1 MNLRFASKCLAVVIL
16 LMVAGCGLFRFEQ
29 RAPWRDQAERECLS
43 AGVVKITSF
52 VEPAKEIDGPGSCGM
67 LKPFRISALA
77 EGSVG
82 LKSRALLACPMVN
95 GLDHW
100 IIEVVQPAARLYL
113 GSELAEVNIG
123 SYSCRNVNNQW
134 SGNKSEHS
142 YGNAVDVMSFKFEDG
157 RVMTVEKGWR
167 GAAADQNF
175 LREVFVGACRMFS
188 TVLAP
193 GSDMF
198 HYNHLH
204 LDLGRHSG
212 GRQICKPII
221 KFEPR
226 VTPAMIRAPMS
237 IKTPQKR
244 IIQEE
249 EDNSGEFGEEP
260 ISSNGIPANGKSG
273 TVSMSSGVQSSPLA
287 PVASGPLPQQANRS
301 QPNTSG
307 PLPLGTLPSGSLPQ
321 GSTPV
326 QNVPMPPARPPRL
339 GGLY

>member
-1 MNLRFASKCLAVVIL
+1 MKSRLVSKSLAVLIL
-16 LMVAGCGLFRFEQ
+16 LGIAGCGLFRFEQ

-43 AGVVKITSF
+43 AGAVKINSYI
-52 VEPAKEIDGPGSCGM
+52 EQAREIDGPGSCGM
-67 LKPFRISALA
+67 LRPFRISALA

-82 LKSRALLACPMVN
+82 LKSRAVLACPMVSV
-95 GLDHW
+95 LDQW
-100 IIEVVQPAARLYL
+100 LIEVVQPAARLYL
-113 GSELAEVNIG
+113 GTELAEVNLG

-157 RVMTVEKGWR
+157 RTLTVERGWR
-167 GAAADQNF
+167 GASADQNF
-175 LREVFVGACRMFS
+175 LREVFVGGCRMFS

-212 GRQICKPII
+212 GRQICKPVI

-237 IKTPQKR
+237 LKVPQKR
-244 IIQEE
+244 AIQEE
-249 EDNSGEFGEEP
+249 EDNSGEFAEP
-260 ISSNGIPANGKSG
+260 PAPNRG
-273 TVSMSSGVQSSPLA
+273 VVQST
-287 PVASGPLPQQANRS
+287 PLPPAG
-301 QPNTSG
+301 QPMGGNELRNSPPMTG
-307 PLPLGTLPSGSLPQ
+307 
-321 GSTPV
+321 
-326 QNVPMPPARPPRL
+326 VPAPNAVMPPVRPPRL

>member
-1 MNLRFASKCLAVVIL
+1 MKSGLVGKWLAVLVL
-16 LMVAGCGLFRFEQ
+16 LCVAGCGLFRFEQ

-43 AGVVKITSF
+43 AGAVKINAYI
-52 VEPAKEIDGPGSCGM
+52 EPAREVDGPGSCGM

-82 LKSRALLACPMVN
+82 LKSRALLACPMVSV
-95 GLDHW
+95 LDQW
-100 IIEVVQPAARLYL
+100 LIEVVQPAARLYL
-113 GSELAEVNIG
+113 GTELAEVNLG

-157 RVMTVEKGWR
+157 RTLTVERGWR
-167 GAAADQNF
+167 GASADQNF
-175 LREVFVGACRMFS
+175 LREVFVGGCRMFS

-204 LDLGRHSG
+204 MDLGRHAG
-212 GRQICKPII
+212 GRQICKPVI

-226 VTPAMIRAPMS
+226 VTPAMVRAPMS
-237 IKTPQKR
+237 MKVPPKR
-244 IIQEE
+244 AIQEE
-249 EDNSGEFGEEP
+249 EDNSGEFAEP
-260 ISSNGIPANGKSG
+260 PAANRPA
-273 TVSMSSGVQSSPLA
+273 VQSTPLPPAGPQPMNRTGA
-287 PVASGPLPQQANRS
+287 PEPRNPAPASGMPA
-301 QPNTSG
+301 PNTL
-307 PLPLGTLPSGSLPQ
+307 LP
-321 GSTPV
+321 PV
-326 QNVPMPPARPPRL
+326 RPPRL

>member
-1 MNLRFASKCLAVVIL
+1 
-16 LMVAGCGLFRFEQ
+16 VAGCGLFRFEQ

-43 AGVVKITSF
+43 AGAVNINAD
-52 VEPAKEIDGPGSCGM
+52 VEPAREVDGPGSCGM

-82 LKSRALLACPMVN
+82 LKSRALLACPMVSV
-95 GLDHW
+95 LDQW
-100 IIEVVQPAARLYL
+100 LIEVVQPAARLYL
-113 GSELAEVNIG
+113 GTELAEVNLG

-157 RVMTVEKGWR
+157 RTLTVERGWR
-167 GAAADQNF
+167 GASADQNF
-175 LREVFVGACRMFS
+175 LREVFVGGCRMFS

-204 LDLGRHSG
+204 MDLGRHAG
-212 GRQICKPII
+212 GRQICKPVI

-226 VTPAMIRAPMS
+226 VTPAMVRVPMS
-237 IKTPQKR
+237 MKVPPKR
-244 IIQEE
+244 AIQEE
-249 EDNSGEFGEEP
+249 EDNSGEFAEP
-260 ISSNGIPANGKSG
+260 PAANRPA
-273 TVSMSSGVQSSPLA
+273 VQST
-287 PVASGPLPQQANRS
+287 PLPPAGPQPMNRTGAPEPRNPAPGPGMPA
-301 QPNTSG
+301 PNTL
-307 PLPLGTLPSGSLPQ
+307 LP
-321 GSTPV
+321 PV
-326 QNVPMPPARPPRL
+326 RPPRL